1 MYFETAP
8 GLFSP
13 KGLDAGTRVM
23 LEHVTFGYY
32 AAKQIGADKV
42 TLLDINPSAVS
53 LASKNAQINHLD
65 GLRIWQS
72 DGLSALDDT
81 GYTLIL
87 SNPPYNSNFSTA
99 KHFIEKGFNRLQI
112 GGRMFMV
119 TKRKTWYQNKLA
131 AIFGGVTIHEEN
143 GYYLFIAE
151 KRKPVYANKA

>member
-1 MYFETAP
+1 M
-8 GLFSP
+8 
-13 KGLDAGTRVM
+13 
-23 LEHVTFGYY
+23 
-32 AAKQIGADKV
+32 
-42 TLLDINPSAVS
+42 
-53 LASKNAQINHLD
+53 D